1 MKRVA
6 LALFILTL
14 VVTGAVAKQ
23 TCKEMADEKKL
34 AGAVLN
40 SFMTKCASDATSSCA
55 KAAESYQ
62 ARQRTASRRNA

>member
-34 AGAVLN
+34 GAYHLARPTQ
-40 SFMTKCASDATSSCA
+40 MTRTDRCHYRGYEIVPQWQWSSW
-55 KAAESYQ
+55 SG
-62 ARQRTASRRNA
+62 